1 MTVAWTA
8 HRFSGGVLALDTT
21 NTVLLRNDPG
31 RRFDR
36 FDDPAEIAR
45 FAGAAAV
52 FRRDEIGRPLTV
64 ADPHSTA
71 TVVRGLREAADAL
84 FRAPAAGRPFEA
96 SALSEFL
103 RHCAVALDG
112 REGLNATPD
121 APFGTGDEPLAFEAA
136 LAVSALTLLGSG
148 NLRRLKI
155 CPNCSWLFLD
165 KSRNSSRLWCD
176 MTVCGNRAK
185 ARHHY
190 RRQRMQRSQREETHV

>member
-21 NTVLLRNDPG
+21 NTVVLRNDPV

-45 FAGAAAV
+45 FASAASV

-64 ADPHSTA
+64 AAGHSA
-71 TVVRGLREAADAL
+71 AAVVRGLREAADAL

-103 RHCAVALDG
+103 RYCATALDG
-112 REGLNATPD
+112 RDGLKATPD

-136 LAVSALTLLGSG
+136 LAVSALSLMSAG
-148 NLRRLKI
+148 NLKRLKI
-155 CPNCSWLFLD
+155 CPNC
-165 KSRNSSRLWCD
+165 
-176 MTVCGNRAK
+176 
-185 ARHHY
+185 
-190 RRQRMQRSQREETHV
+190 

>member
-21 NTVLLRNDPG
+21 NTVVLRNDPD

-36 FDDPAEIAR
+36 FDNPAEIPR
-45 FAGAAAV
+45 FAAAACL
-52 FRRDEIGRPLTV
+52 FRQDEIGRPLMVSDAGTV
-64 ADPHSTA
+64 AGQ
-71 TVVRGLREAADAL
+71 VRALREAADVL
-84 FRAPAAGRPFEA
+84 FRAPAAGKPLDA
-96 SALSEFL
+96 TAMSVFL
-103 RHCAVALDG
+103 RRCAEALDG
-112 REGLNATPD
+112 RDELAATPD
-121 APFGTGDEPLAFEAA
+121 APFGASPEPLAFEAA
-136 LAVSALTLLGSG
+136 LAISALSLLQGP
-148 NLRRLKI
+148 NLKRLKV

-190 RRQRMQRSQREETHV
+190 RRQKMQRENPHG